1 MSEELLSRMI
11 PIAGPLLGALIGALI
26 ASLTAWNIER
36 QRWRHERRE
45 KLSSLQ
51 REALAAAL
59 EWVEPMRN
67 AETRAS
73 SLVMS
78 ALHGNFN
85 HEKFLEEFPYLLG
98 ELVKKDLPAN
108 QRAVLP
114 DKIYERGHKIVR
126 DLDELSHLGVK
137 YGQEATVMN
146 KPMAGFRECREKLDS
161 IGKRILEL
169 ETDLQEAFRRTY
181 N

>member
-1 MSEELLSRMI
+1 MSEELISKLVT
-11 PIAGPLLGALIGALI
+11 IAGPLLGALVGGLI
-26 ASLTAWNIER
+26 ASLTAWSIER
-36 QRWRHERRE
+36 QRWRHERQE

-59 EWVEPMRN
+59 EWIEPMRN

-78 ALHGNFN
+78 ALHGNFD
-85 HEKFLEEFPYLLG
+85 HEKFLNEFPYLLG

-126 DLDELSHLGVK
+126 DLDQLSYLGVK
-137 YGQEATVMN
+137 YGQEVTVMN
-146 KPMAGFRECREKLDS
+146 KPMAGFRECSEKLDI
-161 IGKRILEL
+161 IGKKILDL
-169 ETDLQEAFRRTY
+169 ETDLREAFRRTFE
-181 N
+181 